1 MAAKVTVQADEDMF
15 NIETGATLTRYDISR
30 YPERFA
36 TRKLPGWS
44 TMSKKG
50 GLECEHRV
58 ERCITCPER
67 PWWHSSGICSE
78 SAARN
83 RKSPQRSTKT
93 EVPQVEPTSWG
104 TYRNVYVEDEN
115 ISKKNSKNV
124 GFLIFLTS
132 TKFFLFTE
140 LLGMNWSE
148 LSGLS
153 VFHVFQSLIETV
165 GSKVQGGSQE
175 GQHHQ
180 HKAHNQGCQ
189 RGRFG
194 VEEDQ

>member
-1 MAAKVTVQADEDMF
+1 MNFVQEVLVLADMSFHPLPNKDLGLRPWKSTCTCSSRSFTWKVCCFPLKIKWNGIISVSISMAAKVTVQADEDMF

-44 TMSKKG
+44 TMSRKG
-50 GLECEHRV
+50 GLECERRV

-67 PWWHSSGICSE
+67 PWWLSSGICSE

-104 TYRNVYVEDEN
+104 TYRNKLCIWKMKTYG
-115 ISKKNSKNV
+115 KKTAK
-124 GFLIFLTS
+124 
-132 TKFFLFTE
+132 
-140 LLGMNWSE
+140 M
-148 LSGLS
+148 
-153 VFHVFQSLIETV
+153 
-165 GSKVQGGSQE
+165 
-175 GQHHQ
+175 
-180 HKAHNQGCQ
+180 
-189 RGRFG
+189 
-194 VEEDQ
+194 